1 MDAGFA
7 GTTVHVA
14 SRGVALER
22 SGDRVTV
29 TVAAGEPWDDLVTRL
44 VGEGLSGVN
53 ATNYRKPNDPKTTA
67 LICDV
72 AATTQRLIKGRHTVS
87 KKPICSCSARQLSP
101 PTYPPTRR
109 R

>member
-1 MDAGFA
+1 MAKRLFD
-7 GTTVHVA
+7 HV
-14 SRGVALER
+14 VVLMLENR
-22 SGDRVTV
+22 SFDHVFGYL
-29 TVAAGEPWDDLVTRL
+29 G

-72 AATTQRLIKGRHTVS
+72 AATTHRMIKDRHTVS
-87 KKPICSCSARQLSP
+87 KKQICSCSARQLSP
-101 PTYPPTRR
+101 PTYPPTYPPTRR